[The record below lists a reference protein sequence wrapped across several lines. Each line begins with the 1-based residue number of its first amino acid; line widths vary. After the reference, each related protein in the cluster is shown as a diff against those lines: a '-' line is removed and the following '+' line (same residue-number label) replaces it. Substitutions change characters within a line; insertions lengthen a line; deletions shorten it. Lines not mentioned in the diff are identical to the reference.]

1 MARLAVSPF
10 LPFIR
15 GVIHMKKKTVRDV
28 DVRGKRVLVRV
39 DFNVPLQ
46 DGKVTDDT
54 RIRAALPTIRYL
66 LDQGARV
73 ILMSHLGRP
82 KGGPDPKYSLKPAA
96 ERLSELLGRPVH
108 MAPDCVGPVV
118 EEMAAT
124 LQPGDVL
131 LLENTRFYPG
141 EEKND
146 LALAQQLAKLG
157 DVYVNDA
164 FGSAHRAHASTEG
177 VARFLPAVA
186 GFLMEKELAF
196 LSKALESPE
205 RPFVAIL
212 GGAKISDK
220 IGVINNLLGKVDAL
234 LIGGGMANTFLR
246 AQGYEMGESLVEEE
260 SLEEAR
266 RLLKEGE
273 GKLFLPVDLVV
284 ADAFAANAR
293 QQVVPVDQVPAGW
306 RALDIGPATVAH
318 FSNRLA
324 GAKTVVWNGPMGV
337 FEFPAFA
344 KGTQAIAEVL
354 ASLEGATT
362 IIGGGDS
369 VAAIQQAGLADKIT
383 HISTGGG
390 ASLEFLEGRVLP
402 GVAALLDK

>member
-1 MARLAVSPF
+1 MNKQT
-10 LPFIR
+10 IR
-15 GVIHMKKKTVRDV
+15 DI
-28 DVRGKRVLVRV
+28 DVRNKRVLVRV
-39 DFNVPLQ
+39 DFNVPIK

-54 RIRAALPTIRYL
+54 RIRAALPTLQALIDGGGKL
-66 LDQGARV
+66 

-82 KGGPDPKYSLKPAA
+82 KGGPDPKFSLKPAA
-96 ERLSELLGRPVH
+96 ERLSELLGKPVK
-108 MAPDCVGPVV
+108 MAPDCVGEAV
-118 EEMAAT
+118 EKMVAA

-131 LLENTRFYPG
+131 VLENTRFYPG

-146 LALAQQLAKLG
+146 LTLAQQMARLG

-164 FGSAHRAHASTEG
+164 FGSAHRAHSSTEG

-186 GFLMEKELAF
+186 GLLMEKELEF
-196 LSKALESPE
+196 LGKALEAPE
-205 RPFVAIL
+205 RPFIAIL

-220 IGVINNLLGKVDAL
+220 IGVIKNLLGKVDAL
-234 LIGGGMANTFLR
+234 LTGGGMANTFLK
-246 AQGYEMGESLVEEE
+246 AQGYDMGDSLVEES
-260 SLEEAR
+260 SLDEAR
-266 RLLKEGE
+266 SLLQQGE

-284 ADAFAANAR
+284 ADAFAADAR
-293 QQVVPVDQVPAGW
+293 HQVVPIDQVPAGW
-306 RALDIGPATVAH
+306 RALDIGPATIAH

-324 GAKTVVWNGPMGV
+324 GARTVVWNGPMGV

-344 KGTQAIAEVL
+344 KGTTAIAEVL
-354 ASLEGATT
+354 AGLGGATT

-402 GVAALLDK
+402 GVAALRDR